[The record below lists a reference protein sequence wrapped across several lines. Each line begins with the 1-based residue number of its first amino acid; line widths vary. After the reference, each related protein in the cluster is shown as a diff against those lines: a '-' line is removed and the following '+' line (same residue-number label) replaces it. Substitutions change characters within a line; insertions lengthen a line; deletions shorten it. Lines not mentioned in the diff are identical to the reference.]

1 MACPSLNPLSHMPLS
16 ESARPPVVQPC
27 LEPRPSTSVRQPHLK
42 LGPRPRGRAL
52 SSPGRPPLQKQT
64 KTLEIRS
71 CAVSVEAS
79 AIAQL
84 QRQAAI
90 DEPVEGE
97 RIVHGAA
104 FNRIQ
109 INMGTKRKATEELNS
124 LLQQRREARSRKDF
138 ETSDRL
144 RDELRSCGI
153 QVFDTEGIWKADDG
167 RTGPLAKD
175 ITGDCFSGCH
185 HRFPGGLH
193 CFRMFSRC
201 HYSSACYGREL
212 YGDRGSRTPARRAPH
227 RQALGRCGR
236 HPRTAQ
242 IPVQGQTMPIH
253 SNFVTNLMCG
263 CVGR

>member
-1 MACPSLNPLSHMPLS
+1 
-16 ESARPPVVQPC
+16 
-27 LEPRPSTSVRQPHLK
+27 
-42 LGPRPRGRAL
+42 
-52 SSPGRPPLQKQT
+52 
-64 KTLEIRS
+64 
-71 CAVSVEAS
+71 
-79 AIAQL
+79 
-84 QRQAAI
+84 
-90 DEPVEGE
+90 
-97 RIVHGAA
+97 
-104 FNRIQ
+104 
-109 INMGTKRKATEELNS
+109 MGTKRKATEELNS

-253 SNFVTNLMCG
+253 SNFVTNLMCWMCWAMMG
-263 CVGR
+263 SLSDLSA